1 MASQIQ
7 EHSLMGRDNERSTRE
22 LRIGF
27 VGAGFIADFHL
38 KAFAQVR
45 NAVIAGVFSPRRDTR
60 ETFASKAD
68 AAELGPCRAYATL
81 EEIVSSEDLDA
92 LWILSPNDTRL
103 DVMRALANARTSA
116 RSSIRYVACEKP
128 LARSLAEAKEMVAL
142 AEKANV
148 LTGYLE
154 NQIFSTAVE
163 RGKEIIWRRAV
174 PSGGR
179 PYLARAAEEHA
190 GPHKPWF
197 WTPERQGGGVLS
209 DMMCHSVEV
218 GRFLLTDPAAARRSL
233 KLVSVQATTANLKW
247 TPERVKR
254 ELLRAGFSKEE
265 SSIGHVAEDFARG
278 VLTFEDELGARLIV
292 EATTSWAYVG
302 PGLRIDLSVMGPEY
316 SMEFSSLQT
325 GLRVFLGRNISGAE
339 GEDLVEKQN
348 AEQGLMP
355 VIDDEPSLYGY
366 VAENRHFVDSF
377 RKCREPVE
385 TFADGLEVVRM
396 IMALYKSAESGATV
410 DLPDDELDEYVPA
423 VMRASQL

>member
-7 EHSLMGRDNERSTRE
+7 EKSQISHESGRDTRE

-45 NAVIAGVFSPRRDTR
+45 NAVIAGVFSPRGDAR
-60 ETFASKAD
+60 ESFASKVD
-68 AAELGPCRAYATL
+68 AAELGPCRAHATL
-81 EEIVSSEDLDA
+81 KDIVSSEDLDA

-103 DVMRALANARTSA
+103 EVMRALADARSSA
-116 RSSIRYVACEKP
+116 RSSIRYVECEKP
-128 LARSLAEAKEMVAL
+128 LARSLAEAEEMVAL
-142 AEKANV
+142 AKKARV

-154 NQIFSTAVE
+154 NQLFSTAVE

-179 PYLARAAEEHA
+179 PYLARAAEEHS

-218 GRFLLTDPAAARRSL
+218 GRFLLTDPAASRQSL
-233 KLVSVQATTANLKW
+233 KLLSAQATTANLKW

-254 ELLRAGFSKEE
+254 ELLRAGFSNEE
-265 SSIGHVAEDFARG
+265 SSIEHVAEDFARG
-278 VLTFEDELGARLIV
+278 VLIFEDEFGARLIV

-302 PGLRIDLSVMGPEY
+302 PGLRIDLTVMGPEY
-316 SMEFSSLQT
+316 SMEFGSLQT
-325 GLRVFLGRNISGAE
+325 GLRMFLGRKISGAE

-366 VAENRHFVDSF
+366 VNENRHFVDSF
-377 RKCREPVE
+377 RKGREPIE
-385 TFADGLEVVRM
+385 TFADGLEVVRI

-410 DLPDDELDEYVPA
+410 HLRDDGLDDYVPA
-423 VMRASQL
+423 VTRAS